1 MVNTHTNHPILN
13 SHITNKFLIKQN
25 ISKSRTTSTTP
36 QETTR
41 IKAED
46 IVNLSWLKDAV
57 SARTAPFD
65 LKMFSLESADAF
77 ISETK
82 HLEGENFHHTLP
94 RFLECFENTVQFMSE
109 NGIINE
115 TIDTSAFKECSDEA
129 QNIYEALMVQKASTR
144 ETHDYATTLIKKTQN
159 LKKGNS
165 MWLPGGWSGN
175 PGHAVLYRVQK
186 QTNGK
191 YSFTI
196 FNTGGGLNYHDS
208 IIVDGEE
215 KYQTQLTIKDID
227 PKKFLTP
234 EIYQHLL
241 ELQIQS
247 SSDVNAEFSERNI
260 YIGVINYLD
269 GTRVSPE
276 NPKDYPELYMQPQRS
291 GSCAMKS
298 IFAMLRQ
305 AIIQPD
311 GQQTQSTKEK
321 LKRLQTYKT
330 IKFFYKRQSL
340 LDMCD
345 EYFKSNNYD
354 RTTHRLIS
362 QVASQWARAARK
374 LYNGGVNPYQAGG
387 QPILSEEILQKVEAT
402 VLDIKEKLS
411 QQKIAHNK
419 IENTF
424 PLSLSLELSDQVKS
438 ESVLAPDVWRNHLG
452 ISHSLPSHC
461 SIDNNPVIE
470 GKPSDPKQV
479 MEYLSSQLQ
488 QLQNIDKKDDKHQ
501 AIKLYDKK
509 AEKHHLIKS
518 FTRAVRR
525 LPVPTHND
533 DVWNQLD
540 PSEIVN
546 CLETLHLLSK
556 FSFISGQQTP
566 DSFVALNTLLAI
578 GDKLT
583 RRLPESKLTDQDK
596 ISHYELVTFYHS
608 SEITLENPEDQK
620 RVMDLIT
627 YFDPTFDAADRPIE
641 KINEKNHRER
651 PYAILDKKR
660 EKCIFA
666 LSRPEYSRIRFTC
679 KEKSDVQKN
688 PYLIYL
694 TRFLKGD
701 EAKRTLMSMNANQR
715 TLPEQVGLLLTEEI
729 DKAKLLPKC
738 VHYLRQLSYST
749 QLVAMGENVAYN
761 HKEFTHEEETETD
774 YKTKIK
780 TLTGN
785 YSLQSIEPSKYGQQN
800 YREGI
805 SGWDGQNLT
814 DKMMINWKK
823 YSPVDLDE
831 EEKQKKHFY
840 RKDQNTVMA
849 NYSVERDRDIR
860 LIDVDSEDE
869 VIRTLAYYM
878 NLPQEKL
885 ENKTD
890 QKFLLNHIFRPGR
903 LLPLITNEPQTAIKL
918 LSFINHY
925 VDQYVQMQKFQPAL
939 FFATL
944 GYRCSQHILFAKK
957 ENPDLFGESLSRELD
972 LAMRNY
978 RQVILEEVKPTCKG
992 LKDLSRLYHDLAGMY
1007 TAFEVEE
1014 SGDSESLKNLSIDYL
1029 TAQLIQPIALI
1040 ENPEGITD
1048 TVNERKHLKQFD
1060 SYILE
1065 CITKLL
1071 DTDQKAKNTI
1081 LSTVIENIK
1090 NCQLEQLKHTD
1101 WKGAYPLYETVDGEY
1116 KINCEKYIVY
1126 EKGKPIVAL
1135 PKDVVQSNAFK
1146 KIFQDITDIRSLNDR
1161 NTLLEIRD
1169 ANGISQIDISNFSIW
1184 NPEFNVK
1191 RQFGRSEFDSSL
1203 PSYYYMSYRSFDN
1216 RIKTSI
1222 PYEFL
1227 DSSDQKTSIW
1237 YQKEELDA
1245 ESPHYMIKD
1254 HRTGQ
1259 HTYIQMK
1266 KESQNMVVDT
1276 ISDTLSGERIL
1287 TDPRKSHKL
1296 DCLRNIEH
1304 ISHIACWADSNA
1316 RDIVKEIDLPRLGLH
1331 FTVGENHAYCREVPG
1346 YYIDENQDIDYIGK
1360 DKASLILTNDVGD
1373 KKVIIPMGV
1382 YGSTI
1387 RSTSE
1392 VYDPSIGHQ
1401 TSFDDQGKSI
1411 AGVYDLKDEEG
1422 IFRLKPNSVRDAVHL
1437 VSQLFHK
1444 KRYKQVNYYLKDV
1457 YALQRYTKEEA
1468 ILLGKLCADSKDS
1481 HPSAIML
1488 RLRVLVTLQDNESKY
1503 KTPKEQITYDSKEWL
1518 EVAKT
1523 YSKYLS
1529 NRSNTLVDQLSIE
1542 EEKTLL
1548 RCLQK
1553 AEVLIIPTLLNRL
1566 DKILHPE
1573 KNSLKMGMRDS
1584 TKLDDASPLKRIE
1597 QHILLG
1603 YLEVPKSSD
1612 PNEIR
1617 DYSISTGYM
1626 SEGIFKTAFPRLYIG
1641 ARHGDKET
1649 RQYIKNVL
1657 RLMEG
1662 NNLLSNNDDPISG
1675 KRTENGQMIALACL
1689 LKKVCDHPNKFPSR
1703 KTLLEINKFKYD
1715 GKYHENHKSH
1725 WNDKWKK
1732 EQAWRKRQ
1740 RSVYSQILKHGENS
1754 RKKGGGPV
1762 EALKQYKKMMKASSF
1777 YSPANIEQLTSIS
1790 EIISNKVPPSDFEHP
1805 MDIHDEV
1812 TGRDTQ
1818 WDNFFSEFFVKEK
1831 NFFTITEKPK
1841 TEPVKFEEEKA
1852 ERSGKKKE
1860 MADKLEEFYATI
1872 PDHTNAFTFDL
1883 QQTEQFLDTIR
1894 HKLFDEVR
1902 GLTDKPKIIEAL
1914 KKKNQRL
1921 FEVYEGIFVG
1931 NSEAPKNIS
1940 ESIEQMKLTIQ
1951 SLLLL
1956 RQLRVEALIND
1967 MPEDANIDVS
1977 LSKLGKQEK
1986 SFTLNDAIALF
1997 EIGSEQ
2003 AYKETTSMCDEQRKN
2018 LDKEVGLYGI
2028 DVTRCMQLEGVLN
2041 LLQKLNGCKSEGGE
2055 KTLLHQRLGEQLT
2068 IQRNHLSNG
2077 KTGRSRSY
2085 LRYEMKEGIILRA
2098 IQVDVLDDI
2107 LDQDEPLQLME
2118 ILGTGSGKT
2127 KVLSPM
2133 KQWLRRKEGARL
2145 IINVWPSQHYPV
2157 NRDDVRHQVV
2167 QNYGQRSD
2175 TIDFNR
2181 NMDSSLDTLKFM
2193 YRELARDIYDI
2204 RQVNSTPE
2212 SLQSSELKFLEILYN
2227 ENFEDIEYPKGT
2239 IAIFQKILKLLS
2251 QSEIH
2256 VDEGHINFSPKREVN
2271 FTVGDP
2277 SIENKKYVELMSKVY
2292 ELLVSDE
2299 LDGLVRLRTNQQHLL
2314 SKDDYAN
2321 IVAPTIADKL
2331 IDYLKIDKLD
2341 AQKVQEYRGYVLGTA
2356 TKIPDWVMTH
2366 KNRQQIALLRG
2377 ELSFILQDTLSRST
2391 SVHYGLSKESKKI
2404 EFAKPYDANDS
2415 CVEKAEYDNI
2425 TEAFNKTFQIY
2436 LHKRLT
2442 VNQQWKLIKHLR
2454 ESAREECSRKPI
2466 DFPVKDA
2473 KAYQFFSNS
2482 FPEGLLKKN
2491 LFAISKED
2499 IESQEDEI
2507 NLSDTIIFYYVNNIV
2522 APQVKKYGYKLKSD
2536 SQNLRSMFSDVTT
2549 MTATP
2554 GSIETYGFEKNGKKD
2569 AATINKGNDAEVLST
2584 LNTKCSSNE
2593 QFTVLDCE
2601 LPKDILETIVSTLNG
2616 EDDDARMLI
2625 DIGALFKGIS
2635 NEAVAKAILKNKPS
2649 LHGVAF
2655 YNDDN
2660 NLVMLEDSGRII
2672 PFTQSQL
2679 RPHERFTYCDNKHMF
2694 GSDVKQSPNAKG
2706 ICTFGTH
2713 INLDDMLQ
2721 GVGRLREF
2729 LKDQTAK
2736 WVATKGT
2743 MEAIDPHYADKS
2755 SFFSVIRDHAIL
2767 NQEKRE
2773 ADEIFRSAKQQMRN
2787 EIRALCM
2794 KKLRNASASKA
2805 LTLFKS
2811 LKDILVDKV
2820 LDDPFTLYG
2829 QIQETVTGVEA
2840 LEKYRLGLITK
2851 FKAMRSQFTKSEYR
2865 AIQKKLTGYKE
2876 EIKKLEEKLPKE
2888 VTEFNGE
2895 VGTESEVQVQVESE
2909 VEQEIESISNNTDG
2923 LHNRTPTKW
2932 PAKLDLYKGEWH
2944 KPTSVSTVAAKVQ
2957 RTWFTYATDFLVKFF
2972 KPTVKLCSGLKKI
2985 FTETANRRVPFT
2997 VKIIARTIVSSVA
3010 TVVITVNAV
3019 AFPILGLPIF
3029 IMIGATATVVET
3041 FKFIFLRG
3049 RVLPEVVKPTIF
3061 GVMAAKNSVKT
3072 EVPFYSLESVV
3083 RNHSEKDISSA
3094 SKLFKE
3100 TATQRIRFTN
3110 NILRKVP
3117 ENTSDVTM
3125 KALGKEQKPLH
3136 EVLVIEDIVKG
3147 KKRYTVIAGDQSTD
3161 AKFWRD
3167 KLRAD
3172 KENTSDVNAKKR
3184 KRKICLFDLK
3194 LGIIQNGK
3202 NAIDEKELR
3211 ASKDFQQ
3218 ILVKLKLFNADIKY
3232 TESEEAQLLEMA
3244 KDPKDRLKL
3253 QKFLKRAI
3261 VHHDSKIQGL
3271 YGSRV
3276 NRILS
3281 ENDTKKKIA

>member
-1 MVNTHTNHPILN
+1 MVNTQTNHPILN
-13 SHITNKFLIKQN
+13 SHIKNKILIQQN
-25 ISKSRTTSTTP
+25 ISRSQTTSTTP
-36 QETTR
+36 QEASR
-41 IKAED
+41 IKPED
-46 IVNLSWLKDAV
+46 IVKLSWLKDPV
-57 SARTAPFD
+57 SARTAPFN

-77 ISETK
+77 ISATE

-94 RFLECFENTVQFMSE
+94 RFLECFESTVQFMSK
-109 NGIINE
+109 NDIINE
-115 TIDTSAFKECSDEA
+115 TIDTSAFKECSEEA
-129 QNIYEALMVQKASTR
+129 QKIHTTLMTQKASTKEIR
-144 ETHDYATTLIKKTQN
+144 EYATNLMKKTKN

-165 MWLPGGWSGN
+165 MWLPGGWSGS

-186 QTNGK
+186 QSNGK
-191 YSFTI
+191 YSFII
-196 FNTGGGLNYHDS
+196 FNTGGGLKYHDS
-208 IIVDGEE
+208 IIVDGET
-215 KYQTQLTIKDID
+215 KYQTHLTIKDIS

-241 ELQIQS
+241 EIQFES
-247 SSDVNAEFSERNI
+247 STDVNAEFSERNI

-269 GTRVSPE
+269 GTRVTPE

-311 GQQTQSTKEK
+311 GQHTQSTTEK

-387 QPILSEEILQKVEAT
+387 QPILSEEILQKMEAT
-402 VLDIKEKLS
+402 VVDIKEKLS
-411 QQKIAHNK
+411 LQKIAHHK
-419 IENTF
+419 IEKTF
-424 PLSLSLELSDQVKS
+424 PLSLALEDSDQVTS
-438 ESVLAPDVWRNHLG
+438 ARVAAPDVWENQLG
-452 ISHSLPSHC
+452 ISHSHPSDG
-461 SIDNNPVIE
+461 SINNNPIVE
-470 GKPSDPKQV
+470 GNPSDPLQV
-479 MEYLSSQLQ
+479 IEYLSSQLR
-488 QLQNIDKKDDKHQ
+488 QLQEIDKKS
-501 AIKLYDKK
+501 
-509 AEKHHLIKS
+509 ERHHLIKS
-518 FTRAVRR
+518 FIRAVRR
-525 LPVPTHND
+525 LPVPTHDD
-533 DVWNQLD
+533 DVWSQLD
-540 PSEIVN
+540 TIEILN

-556 FSFISGQQTP
+556 FSFITGKQTP

-583 RRLPESKLTDQDK
+583 RRLPESKLTDKDK

-608 SEITLENPEDQK
+608 SGITLENPEDQK
-620 RVMDLIT
+620 RVMKLIT
-627 YFDPTFDAADRPIE
+627 YFDPTFDAANRPIE
-641 KINEKNHRER
+641 KINEKNDREKR
-651 PYAILDKKR
+651 YATLNKKR
-660 EKCIFA
+660 EKCIFSLIEGQYA
-666 LSRPEYSRIRFTC
+666 GIQFTC
-679 KEKSDVQKN
+679 KEKSDVQEN
-688 PYLIYL
+688 PYLSYL
-694 TRFLKGD
+694 ARFLKGG
-701 EAKRTLMSMNANQR
+701 EAERTLLSMNATQR
-715 TLPEQVGLLLTEEI
+715 TLPEQVGLLLTEKV

-749 QLVAMGENVAYN
+749 QLVAMGETVEY
-761 HKEFTHEEETETD
+761 HHEELAHKAEERTD

-780 TLTGN
+780 TLTGD
-785 YSLQSIEPSKYGQQN
+785 YSLEYIEPSNHSHQDHRTTICGYG
-800 YREGI
+800 G
-805 SGWDGQNLT
+805 DNLT
-814 DKMMINWKK
+814 DKMVSNWKK
-823 YSPVDLDE
+823 YSQFDLDE
-831 EEKQKKHFY
+831 EKKHRKHFY
-840 RKDQNTVMA
+840 RKDQNTLMA

-869 VIRTLAYYM
+869 VIRALAYYM

-885 ENKTD
+885 ENETD
-890 QKFLLNHIFRPGR
+890 QKCLFTHIFRPDR

-957 ENPDLFGESLSRELD
+957 ENPDLFGKSLSRELD
-972 LAMRNY
+972 LAMRDY

-1014 SGDSESLKNLSIDYL
+1014 SGDSETLKNLSIDYL
-1029 TAQLIQPIALI
+1029 TEQLIQPIALI
-1040 ENPEGITD
+1040 ENPEGIKD
-1048 TVNERKHLKQFD
+1048 TVHVRNHRKQFD

-1065 CITKLL
+1065 GIAKLL

-1101 WKGAYPLYETVDGEY
+1101 WKGSYPLYETVDGEY
-1116 KINCEKYIVY
+1116 KIDCEKHIVY

-1135 PKDVVQSNAFK
+1135 PEDVVQSRAFK

-1169 ANGISQIDISNFSIW
+1169 ANGISQIDISNFSYW

-1191 RQFGRSEFDSSL
+1191 RQFGKSEFDSSL

-1222 PYEFL
+1222 PYDFL

-1237 YQKEELDA
+1237 YQKEKLGA
-1245 ESPHYMIKD
+1245 EFPHYMVQN
-1254 HRTGQ
+1254 HRTSQ
-1259 HTYIQMK
+1259 QYYIQMK
-1266 KESQNMVVDT
+1266 KESQYMVVDT
-1276 ISDTLSGERIL
+1276 ISDTPLGERIL

-1296 DCLRNIEH
+1296 DCLRNIEK
-1304 ISHIACWADSNA
+1304 INHIACWADSNA
-1316 RDIVKEIDLPRLGLH
+1316 RDIVKEIDLPRLDLH

-1382 YGSTI
+1382 YGATVAA
-1387 RSTSE
+1387 TSE
-1392 VYDPSIGHQ
+1392 VYDPKIGHQ
-1401 TSFDDQGKSI
+1401 TSFDDQGKSV

-1422 IFRLKPNSVRDAVHL
+1422 TFRLKPNSIRDAVHL

-1444 KRYKQVNYYLKDV
+1444 KRYKQVNHYLKDV
-1457 YALQRYTKEEA
+1457 YALRRYTKEENIMLA
-1468 ILLGKLCADSKDS
+1468 KLCDDSKDS

-1488 RLRVLVTLQDNESKY
+1488 RLRILVIVRDNVSKY
-1503 KTPKEQITYDSKEWL
+1503 KAAKEQLTYNSQGWL
-1518 EVAKT
+1518 EVGKM

-1548 RCLQK
+1548 RGLQE
-1553 AEVLIIPTLLNRL
+1553 AEVLVFPTLLNRL
-1566 DKILHPE
+1566 DHILHPE
-1573 KNSLKMGMRDS
+1573 KNSLKTGMRAS
-1584 TKLDDASPLKRIE
+1584 TKLDDASALKSIGQRT
-1597 QHILLG
+1597 LLE
-1603 YLEVPKSSD
+1603 YLEVPEFSD

-1617 DYSISTGYM
+1617 DNPIPIGYM
-1626 SEGIFKTAFPRLYIG
+1626 TETTFIGIFPKLYIC
-1641 ARHGDKET
+1641 ARYGDKET
-1649 RQYIKNVL
+1649 KQYIKNVL

-1662 NNLLSNNDDPISG
+1662 NNLLSKNDDPISG

-1703 KTLLEINKFKYD
+1703 KTLLEIKKFKYD
-1715 GKYHENHKSH
+1715 GKYDKNHDSH
-1725 WNDKWKK
+1725 WRDKWKK

-1740 RSVYSQILKHGENS
+1740 KNVYAQILKYGENS
-1754 RKKGGGPV
+1754 RKKSTLEEG
-1762 EALKQYKKMMKASSF
+1762 LKQYKKMMKASSF
-1777 YSPANIEQLTSIS
+1777 YSPENIKQLTSIS
-1790 EIISNKVPPSDFEHP
+1790 EIISNKVPPSDFENP
-1805 MDIHDEV
+1805 MDIHGEV
-1812 TGRDTQ
+1812 TDRDTK
-1818 WDNFFSEFFVKEK
+1818 WDAFFSDFFVKEK
-1831 NFFTITEKPK
+1831 KFFTINKKPK

-1872 PDHTNAFTFDL
+1872 PDHTDAFIFDL
-1883 QQTEQFLDTIR
+1883 KQTEQFLDTIR

-1902 GLTDKPKIIEAL
+1902 DLTDTPEIVEAF

-1921 FEVYEGIFVG
+1921 YKVYEEIFIS
-1931 NSEAPKNIS
+1931 NSEAPEKIS

-1956 RQLRVEALIND
+1956 RQLHVEALIND
-1967 MPEDANIDVS
+1967 MPDDANIDIS

-1986 SFTLNDAIALF
+1986 AFTLNDAIALF

-2003 AYKETTSMCDEQRKN
+2003 AYKEATSMCDEQRKN
-2018 LDKEVGLYGI
+2018 LDKEIGLYGI
-2028 DVTRCMQLEGVLN
+2028 DVTRCIQLEGVLN
-2041 LLQKLNGCKSEGGE
+2041 LLQKLHGCKSEGGE

-2077 KTGRSRSY
+2077 NTGRSRSY

-2098 IQVDVLDDI
+2098 IQVEVLDDI

-2181 NMDSSLDTLKFM
+2181 NMDTSLDTLKFM

-2204 RQVNSTPE
+2204 RQVNATPE
-2212 SLQSSELKFLEILYN
+2212 SLQSCELKFLEILYN
-2227 ENFEDIEYPKGT
+2227 ENFEGIEYPKGT

-2277 SIENKKYVELMSKVY
+2277 SIENKKHVELMSKVY

-2299 LDGLVRLRTNQQHLL
+2299 LDGLVHLKTNQQHLL

-2331 IDYLKIDKLD
+2331 IDYLKIDKTD
-2341 AQKVQEYRGYVLGTA
+2341 TQKVQEYKDYVLGKA
-2356 TKIPDWVMTH
+2356 TKIPDWIMTH
-2366 KNRQQIALLRG
+2366 KSRQQIALLRG

-2391 SVHYGLSKESKKI
+2391 SVHYGLSKEHKKI

-2425 TEAFNKTFQIY
+2425 TEAFNKTFQTY
-2436 LHKRLT
+2436 LYKRLT
-2442 VNQQWKLIKHLR
+2442 VRQQWKLIKHFR

-2473 KAYQFFSNS
+2473 KAYQFFSNN
-2482 FPEGLLKKN
+2482 FPESLVKKN

-2499 IESQEDEI
+2499 IENQEDEI

-2522 APQVKKYGYKLKSD
+2522 ATQVKKYGYKLKSD
-2536 SQNLRSMFSDVTT
+2536 SQNLRSMFSDLTT

-2569 AATINKGNDAEVLST
+2569 AACINKGNDAEVLST
-2584 LNTKCSSNE
+2584 LNTKCSPNS

-2601 LPKDILETIVSTLNG
+2601 LPKDILQAIVSTLND

-2649 LHGVAF
+2649 LRGVAF
-2655 YNDDN
+2655 YDDGN

-2672 PFTQSQL
+2672 PFVQSQL

-2743 MEAIDPHYADKS
+2743 MEAIDPDYTNKS

-2794 KKLRNASASKA
+2794 KKLTNASASKA

-2829 QIQETVTGVEA
+2829 QIQETVTGAES

-2851 FKAMRSQFTKSEYR
+2851 FKAIRSQFTKSEYG

-2876 EIKKLEEKLPKE
+2876 EIEKLEEKLPKE

-2895 VGTESEVQVQVESE
+2895 MGTESEVQVQVESE

-2923 LHNRTPTKW
+2923 LHNRNPTKW
-2932 PAKLDLYKGEWH
+2932 PATLDLYKGEWH
-2944 KPTSVSTVAAKVQ
+2944 KPTSVSTVAAKVE

-2972 KPTVKLCSGLKKI
+2972 KPTAHACSTIKNL
-2985 FTETANRRVPFT
+2985 FTEKVP
-2997 VKIIARTIVSSVA
+2997 TIVRIVAGTIIFPIA

-3061 GVMAAKNSVKT
+3061 GVMAAKNCVKT

-3083 RNHSEKDISSA
+3083 RNHSEKDISNA

-3117 ENTSDVTM
+3117 ENTSDVTI

-3136 EVLVIEDIVKG
+3136 EILVIEDIVKG

-3167 KLRAD
+3167 KLRVD
-3172 KENTSDVNAKKR
+3172 KGNTSDVNAKKR

-3281 ENDTKKKIA
+3281 KNDTKKKIA